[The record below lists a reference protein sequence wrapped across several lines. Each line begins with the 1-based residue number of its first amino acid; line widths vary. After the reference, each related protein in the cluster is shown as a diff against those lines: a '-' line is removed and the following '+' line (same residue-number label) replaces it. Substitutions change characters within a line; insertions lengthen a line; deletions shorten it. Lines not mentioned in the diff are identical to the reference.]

1 MGGTGG
7 IAGGYRQRPLESLER
22 CGLRVDP
29 YGAGQVAG
37 AAARETYVRGS
48 RVRACDRVRVWA
60 FACVCALA
68 LAHNSILKLKVTSL
82 SVCSRLASRDV
93 ALLATRET
101 VSDRGR
107 AASFR
112 RCRQKLKRGGW

>member
-1 MGGTGG
+1 MAAWGGEGEEEMWG
-7 IAGGYRQRPLESLER
+7 VRGVSRGGYRQRPLESLER

-82 SVCSRLASRDV
+82 SVCSRLASVATSRD
-93 ALLATRET
+93 
-101 VSDRGR
+101 GR
-107 AASFR
+107 TAGAA
-112 RCRQKLKRGGW
+112 CR